1 MGQPPVE
8 LNHLPIF
15 TFMTLRV
22 GHAMCLLAV
31 HLALANLVPWGPSCG
46 SQKECEAEASGMLAL
61 YLDRMTRG
69 EVVWGSFFFFVSA
82 AWFFF
87 GAAE

>member
-1 MGQPPVE
+1 
-8 LNHLPIF
+8 
-15 TFMTLRV
+15 
-22 GHAMCLLAV
+22 MCLLAV

-69 EVVWGSFFFFVSA
+69 EVVWGSFFFFLFRQLC
-82 AWFFF
+82 FFLGLQSEGEKTKGSRLF
-87 GAAE
+87 LFRQAKG

>member
-1 MGQPPVE
+1 
-8 LNHLPIF
+8 
-15 TFMTLRV
+15 
-22 GHAMCLLAV
+22 MCLLAAK
-31 HLALANLVPWGPSCG
+31 LALANLVPWRPSCG

-69 EVVWGSFFFFVSA
+69 EVVWGSFFFLFRQLC
-82 AWFFF
+82 FFF